1 MLQTKSPFGWAV
13 LLFALAAATVFR
25 QAVAAD
31 RHPGAYAGP
40 TVTERRSSL
49 YAVFHKLNQAKW
61 VREGNSAR
69 IMYVFF
75 DPNCPYCHYLYS
87 LSQQFVRAGEVE
99 VRWIPVGLLEPS
111 SEGKAAAI
119 LESKNEQAALARNE
133 DRYHRPGGGGIEETL
148 PSKASKIQ
156 LGKNLSLFHQV
167 GPDVVPLIM
176 WEDRNGRI
184 GVQAGTVDR
193 ATFDYLIHQIRPV
206 RSAVSADPLS

>member
-1 MLQTKSPFGWAV
+1 MLRTKSPLVLAV
-13 LLFALAAATVFR
+13 LFFTLAAATVFR
-25 QAVAAD
+25 QAVGAD
-31 RHPGAYAGP
+31 RYPGAHAGR
-40 TVTERRSSL
+40 TVTESGSSL
-49 YAVFHKLNQAKW
+49 YAVFHHLNQAKW
-61 VREGNSAR
+61 VTEGNSAR

-87 LSQQFVRAGEVE
+87 LSQQFVRAGQVE

-119 LESKNEQAALARNE
+119 LESKNEQAALEKNE
-133 DRYHRPGGGGIEETL
+133 DQYHRPGGGGIEETL

-156 LGKNLSLFHQV
+156 LYKNLSLFHQA

-184 GVQAGTVDR
+184 GVQAGAVDK

-206 RSAVSADPLS
+206 RSVVSASPLS